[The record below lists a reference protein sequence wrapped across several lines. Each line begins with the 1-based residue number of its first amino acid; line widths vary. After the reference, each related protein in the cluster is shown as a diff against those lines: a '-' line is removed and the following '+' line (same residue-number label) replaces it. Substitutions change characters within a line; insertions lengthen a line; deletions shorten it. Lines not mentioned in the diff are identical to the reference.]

1 MVEEAL
7 RLATRSLRKVSRLE
21 LALDVPVV
29 LLEEPDVLLDEL
41 SPEAF
46 WIADTKLLKSDFS
59 VSRLLSVEDVDEV
72 EEADEV
78 EEVLSN
84 SEIRFSSLLAKLE

>member
-78 EEVLSN
+78 GGSALQ
-84 SEIRFSSLLAKLE
+84 L